1 MSHGKDEELDRFD
14 NELEVD
20 PEEAAQAEALAQMLA
35 GKSRIQLPSEVSEAV
50 ALLRT
55 AANHDLSAA
64 ALARIET
71 EIAENLRRNVREEKG
86 PRNGWWW
93 VVLAA
98 LAPAT
103 FVVYLMSN
111 PKSDSSEVPL
121 TASNLPVPEV
131 KVLQAQ
137 ASWVISDAE
146 RGAFEREMQNYR
158 GRILASLDG
167 H

>member
-1 MSHGKDEELDRFD
+1 MSHGKDDELHPFD
-14 NELEVD
+14 DELEVD

-35 GKSRIQLPSEVSEAV
+35 GRSRIQLPTEVSEAV

-55 AANHDLSAA
+55 AANHDLSEA

-71 EIAENLRRNVREEKG
+71 EIVENLRRNIREEKG
-86 PRNGWWW
+86 PRNGRWW

-103 FVVYLMSN
+103 LVVYLMNN
-111 PKSDSSEVPL
+111 PERDSSEVST

-158 GRILASLDG
+158 GRVLASLDVR
-167 H
+167 